1 MESGKIIV
9 VANQKGGVAKTSTV
23 RNLSYALAE
32 MGKKVLVVDFDPQYN
47 LTTSFGVL
55 PTQTPCN
62 TGTLIT
68 NLLLDESLPDTNEF
82 IQKIGSVDLIPSSR
96 SLTVAE
102 ANLLMTPDSNDYLAA
117 LLNPLRLSYDYII
130 VKRNQV
136 RKIDQL
142 ERVVKYTFSNVGN
155 TFSAKSIADYLKAER
170 RSLDTRLSLL
180 PIGDCLASLFSNRQ
194 HMMLYLCLQGFVSVL
209 AVMFFLTNMRPYE
222 SDLDTITP
230 EIQTPRA
237 VGQYQHGSARWM
249 TDSEKDKAFDSYIL
263 DPHNPTIR
271 QLLDTGYDGLDFL
284 KEK

>member
-55 PTQTPCN
+55 PTQAPYN

-130 VKRNQV
+130 VDTNPSLGSLTINALTAADEVIIPIDPELFALTGLQALVDTIKKIKRKLNPSIEIGGILFTKCNK
-136 RKIDQL
+136 RTNLYGTYWRLL
-142 ERVVKYTFSNVGN
+142 ERLTSGTAARFQFAKNIYSTYNQRVHFSPVWFPDGSYTVNTHVMDIWTPAGMLAMNLTDDVTISGSLYDDWHIAPGN
-155 TFSAKSIADYLKAER
+155 
-170 RSLDTRLSLL
+170 
-180 PIGDCLASLFSNRQ
+180 P
-194 HMMLYLCLQGFVSVL
+194 
-209 AVMFFLTNMRPYE
+209 
-222 SDLDTITP
+222 
-230 EIQTPRA
+230 
-237 VGQYQHGSARWM
+237 
-249 TDSEKDKAFDSYIL
+249 
-263 DPHNPTIR
+263 
-271 QLLDTGYDGLDFL
+271 
-284 KEK
+284 

>member
-1 MESGKIIV
+1 MCADFRFRRNSQSVFLNSG
-9 VANQKGGVAKTSTV
+9 SW
-23 RNLSYALAE
+23 
-32 MGKKVLVVDFDPQYN
+32 
-47 LTTSFGVL
+47 
-55 PTQTPCN
+55 
-62 TGTLIT
+62 
-68 NLLLDESLPDTNEF
+68 
-82 IQKIGSVDLIPSSR
+82 SVDKR
-96 SLTVAE
+96 
-102 ANLLMTPDSNDYLAA
+102 DYPAFT
-117 LLNPLRLSYDYII
+117 S
-130 VKRNQV
+130 
-136 RKIDQL
+136 
-142 ERVVKYTFSNVGN
+142 
-155 TFSAKSIADYLKAER
+155 
-170 RSLDTRLSLL
+170 